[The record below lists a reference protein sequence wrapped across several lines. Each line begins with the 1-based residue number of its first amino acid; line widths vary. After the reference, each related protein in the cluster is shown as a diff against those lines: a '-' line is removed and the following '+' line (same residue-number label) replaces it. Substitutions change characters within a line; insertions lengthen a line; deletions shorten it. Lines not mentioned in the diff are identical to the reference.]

1 MERPVPFVHSPRPAN
16 RLAIRLVPS
25 VNGMDRGRSG
35 SAERLRS
42 LTRVAYTAAAGHLE
56 VDPEEGQDRAVR
68 AWPVRRAVLAVLT
81 VLALVVGVLGARYL
95 LTREGPGEELAAD
108 GLSVEGGVSDGVSGE
123 APVDGGEGESGPGG
137 GAEPDGWEGGAG
149 SDGSEDDASTD
160 GAASGTGV
168 DGGAPAGTDPADG
181 GAGTDAG
188 SGAGTDDEAPTGEE
202 LRTLPVV
209 VHVAGAVARPGV
221 VALEP
226 GARLGDAVGAAGG
239 ALDDADLDA
248 VNLARPLA
256 DGEQIYLPAVG
267 EEPRDPLPAPSAG
280 VGGSGGQGAAGTGG
294 AGGSGAGPGGP
305 GSAGTGPGDGAGRD
319 GTATA
324 VNLNQA
330 SATELEELPGIGPA
344 LAGRIVTH
352 REEIGAFT
360 SVDQLDD
367 VSGIGPVLMD
377 QLRDLVTV

>member
-1 MERPVPFVHSPRPAN
+1 
-16 RLAIRLVPS
+16 
-25 VNGMDRGRSG
+25 MDRGRSG

-137 GAEPDGWEGGAG
+137 GAEPDGGEGGAG